1 MTREELR
8 AEFRLVT
15 QDKVAPYLFD
25 SVAVDR
31 WLTEAEAEAVIRGRL
46 LHESDN
52 GAVCQIDASVDVA
65 VYPLHPALYEID
77 HIAFRLSG
85 AATRA
90 PVRLSS
96 PEELDRTLPGWRDLS
111 GTPTH
116 AIQGDTSI
124 RLVPT
129 PDAAGTLLLEGYRLP
144 LSSTGKLEIHLAHH
158 RHLLHWA
165 LHRAFS
171 LPDSETLNLGKA
183 ADAERAFT
191 SYFGPRPD
199 SDLRRST
206 REDESHTN
214 KAFWL

>member
-8 AEFRLVT
+8 AEFRVVT
-15 QDKVAPYLFD
+15 QDKVAPYLFEND
-25 SVAVDR
+25 IVDR
-31 WLTEAEAEAVIRGRL
+31 WLAEAEAEAAIRGRL
-46 LHESDN
+46 LHESGN
-52 GAVCQIDASVDVA
+52 ALVCQVPVSAGSA
-65 VYPLHPALYEID
+65 VYPLHQALYEID

-85 AATRA
+85 ATTRT

-96 PEELDRTLPGWRDLS
+96 PEELDRTLRDWRDLT

-116 AIQGDTSI
+116 AIQGDSSI

-129 PDAAGTLLLEGYRLP
+129 PDADGTLLLEGYRLP
-144 LSSTGKLEIHLAHH
+144 LSSTGKLEIHAAHH
-158 RHLLHWA
+158 RHLVHWA
-165 LHRAFS
+165 LHRAFG
-171 LPDSETLNLGKA
+171 LPDSETLDLGKA

-191 SYFGPRPD
+191 HYFGSRPD

-214 KAFWL
+214 KAFWV